1 MGEIREDYRCPPV
14 SSHASTDSLYMAKIK
29 ELQAQMS
36 TRGYWFPQYMLF
48 WVELAKQWQKHWAAA
63 FGANAPDFAAAFQN
77 ATRNPMP
84 VMNPMQFWM
93 QAAGEWEKHGA
104 DAITRWHKLPDFLAA
119 YQNATMNPM
128 PAMNPMQFWMQLAGQ
143 WQKAWTDEMVSW
155 SKANK
160 PSGHHGGSS
169 PLAL

>member
-1 MGEIREDYRCPPV
+1 
-14 SSHASTDSLYMAKIK
+14 MA
-29 ELQAQMS
+29 MMN
-36 TRGYWFPQYMLF
+36 PMLF
-48 WVELAKQWQKHWAAA
+48 WVQMAKEWQKHCEKS

-84 VMNPMQFWM
+84 VMNPMQFWI
-93 QAAGEWEKHGA
+93 QAGGAWQKHGA
-104 DAITRWHKLPDFLAA
+104 GMMTWWDKWPDFLAA

-128 PAMNPMQFWMQLAGQ
+128 PAMNPMQFWMQLADQ
-143 WQKAWTDEMVSW
+143 WQKAWTDEMASRD
-155 SKANK
+155 KANR

>member
-1 MGEIREDYRCPPV
+1 
-14 SSHASTDSLYMAKIK
+14 
-29 ELQAQMS
+29 
-36 TRGYWFPQYMLF
+36 
-48 WVELAKQWQKHWAAA
+48 
-63 FGANAPDFAAAFQN
+63 
-77 ATRNPMP
+77 MP
-84 VMNPMQFWM
+84 VMSPMQFWI

-104 DAITRWHKLPDFLAA
+104 DAITRWDKLPDFLAA

-143 WQKAWTDEMVSW
+143 WQKAWTDEMASW

-160 PSGHHGGSS
+160 PSGHQGGSS